1 VPPEGVKRQRTRTD
15 GGEVD
20 GGRRNQSANTHQARG
35 AAGAALTLGP
45 VLAACG
51 SFSSSSGGSLKIGY
65 VSPETGPLAGFGE
78 ADKFVIGALNAK
90 FKEGIDIGGDKR
102 TIEALIRDSQSD
114 SNRAASVANDLI
126 LNTGVNRLLS
136 PEPPALSA
144 PSAAHSPLGVDRCRN
159 AVEPSSAAL
168 LHRCNVTCRCV
179 RIPGTNARARQQSGG
194 TPSLKEERA

>member
-1 VPPEGVKRQRTRTD
+1 MEERSMAD
-15 GGEVD
+15 GAI
-20 GGRRNQSANTHQARG
+20 GRRILIKRAG

-51 SFSSSSGGSLKIGY
+51 SSSSSSGGSLKTGY
-65 VSPETGPLAGFGE
+65 VSPETDPLAGFGE

-102 TIEALIRDSQSD
+102 TIEVLIRDSQSD

-126 LNTGVNRLLS
+126 LNTGVNRPLS
-136 PEPPALSA
+136 PEPPALPALSA
-144 PSAAHSPLGVDRCRN
+144 SYSPLGVDRCRN
-159 AVEPSSAAL
+159 AVEPPSAAL
-168 LHRCNVTCRCV
+168 LHWCDATCRCA
-179 RIPGTNARARQQSGG
+179 RIPSTNARPRQQSGG